1 MKHLLDKQKSFFM
14 KDETKSYEFRK
25 KQLEQLK
32 IAIKAYEEELIK
44 ALYED
49 LHKSSIEAYTTEI
62 GFVYKSIRD
71 ASKNLK
77 KWMKVEK
84 VKTPLFML
92 GSKSYMLYEPL
103 GSVLIIGPYNYPFQ
117 LVIEPLIGAIAA
129 GNTVVIKPS
138 EYTVHT
144 EKVLLK
150 MFDEY
155 FDESYIKVV
164 TGDKE
169 ITSQLLDLR
178 FDHIFFTGSTEVGKI
193 VYQKAS
199 RHLIPVTLE
208 LGGKS
213 PTLVL
218 KDANLKLAARRIV
231 FAKFLNAGQTC
242 IAPDYIYV
250 DDSVHDEFIEYVKE
264 EIKKQYPDL
273 DQMGHIVNQRHYDR
287 LKGLINREKIIF
299 EYDQKENGHFLS
311 PIIMKN
317 VTWDDKIMQEEIF
330 GPILPILTFKN
341 LDHVIE
347 LLKTKEK
354 PLALYL
360 FTNDKHMM
368 KKVFTKLSFGNGAI
382 NEALMQVANTNLP
395 FGGVG
400 HSGMARYHGIYSFKG
415 FSHLKTF
422 TKKSVLFDVKLAYP
436 PYDKNKE
443 KLIKKIL
450 K

>member
-1 MKHLLDKQKSFFM
+1 MQKALDQQKQFFNS
-14 KDETKSYEFRK
+14 DETKTYEFRK
-25 KQLEQLK
+25 KQLLRLK
-32 IAIKAYEEELIK
+32 EAIQAYEEDLIQ
-44 ALYED
+44 ALYDD

-62 GFVYKSIRD
+62 GFVYKSIN
-71 ASKNLK
+71 AAIKNLK
-77 KWMKVEK
+77 KWMRIKKVR
-84 VKTPLFML
+84 TPLFML

-138 EYTVHT
+138 EYTVNT
-144 EKVLLK
+144 EKVLVN
-150 MFDEY
+150 MFDE
-155 FDESYIKVV
+155 FFNEAYIKVV
-164 TGDKE
+164 TGDKDV
-169 ITSQLLDLR
+169 TSQLLELR
-178 FDHIFFTGSTEVGKI
+178 FDHIFFTGSTEVGRI
-193 VYQKAS
+193 VYQQAS
-199 RHLIPVTLE
+199 KNLIPVTLE

-250 DDSVHDEFIEYVKE
+250 DQSIHDDFVGYLKE
-264 EIKKQYPDL
+264 EIKKQYPNL
-273 DQMGHIVNQRHYDR
+273 DNMGHIVNQRHFDR
-287 LKGLINREKIIF
+287 LNGLINKDKILF
-299 EYDQKENGHFLS
+299 EYEKKSEGYFLS
-311 PIIMKN
+311 PIIMGD
-317 VTWDDKIMQEEIF
+317 VSWDDKVMQEEIF
-330 GPILPILTFKN
+330 GPILPILTFSEI
-341 LDHVIE
+341 DQVID

-360 FTNDKHMM
+360 FTNDKTIM

-382 NEALMQVANTNLP
+382 NDALMQVANTNLP

-422 TKKSVLFDVKLAYP
+422 TKKSVYFDVKLAYP
-436 PYDKNKE
+436 PYDKGRE
-443 KLIKKIL
+443 KIIRKIL